1 MFEGDSG
8 CAYRERVMNKRE
20 VRESLKRRYRM
31 ALGFDA
37 ESDAWVVRY
46 PELPG
51 CLAHGA
57 TPTEALA
64 EGEEAKALWLET
76 AIENGFEI
84 PTPRQEMSPSG
95 KLVLRLPKTLHA
107 AAAENAKDEGTSL
120 NNYLVHLISEGVQR
134 TGIKNLYAQIETGR
148 GRPARAGAA
157 RRKFKRPKAAAR

>member
-1 MFEGDSG
+1 M
-8 CAYRERVMNKRE
+8 MNKKE
-20 VRESLKRRYRM
+20 VRESLKVRYRM
-31 ALGFDA
+31 TLSFDA

-57 TPTEALA
+57 TPAEALA
-64 EGEEAKALWLET
+64 EGEAAKALWLET

-84 PTPRQEMSPSG
+84 PTPRQEIPPSG

-107 AAAENAKDEGTSL
+107 VAAENAEDEGTSL

-148 GRPARAGAA
+148 GRPARGDIA
-157 RRKFKRPKAAAR
+157 RRRIKGPKIAAQ

>member
-1 MFEGDSG
+1 MFEDDRC
-8 CAYRERVMNKRE
+8 CASRKRVMNKKG
-20 VRESLKRRYRM
+20 VREALKRRYRM
-31 ALGFDA
+31 TLNFDA

-57 TPTEALA
+57 SPTEALA

-76 AIENGFEI
+76 AIDNGFEI
-84 PTPRQEMSPSG
+84 PTPRQEMPPSG

-120 NNYLVHLISEGVQR
+120 NNYLVHLISEGVER
-134 TGIKNLYAQIETGR
+134 TGIRKLYAQIETSR
-148 GRPARAGAA
+148 CRPARDGAA
-157 RRKFKRPKAAAR
+157 RRRFKGPKAAAQ